1 MQWATSDGNGGANG
15 YGGIHATV
23 GVNQATGDVVRHS
36 QIGRFRQVGTNY
48 NGPYQEQS
56 GVDWLDSARFVF
68 NTADS
73 AGVPPIFA
81 WQSDCDTIV
90 VQVGDELEYDM
101 LVLAGGPGQS
111 VSVISTCA
119 TVPSYMELDNTQGSQ
134 ALVTSYMAPDEADIG
149 VHTISYLAQN
159 DQDTP
164 LSSAGNLVV
173 QVIPNLTTGL
183 SEQAADPLTIAP
195 NPVGNVLRY
204 NVGALGPAAPL
215 QILGADGRVL
225 RHLNSSG
232 TLAGTIDVHDL
243 APGTYFLR
251 IAGSTRRFVKD

>member
-1 MQWATSDGNGGANG
+1 
-15 YGGIHATV
+15 
-23 GVNQATGDVVRHS
+23 
-36 QIGRFRQVGTNY
+36 
-48 NGPYQEQS
+48 
-56 GVDWLDSARFVF
+56 VDWLDSAQFVF
-68 NTADS
+68 STADT

-81 WQSDCDTIV
+81 WQSNCDTIV

-111 VSVISTCA
+111 VSVLSECA
-119 TVPSYMELDNTQGSQ
+119 TVPSYMELANMQGSQ

-149 VHTISYLAQN
+149 FHTISYVAQN
-159 DQDTP
+159 DMDTP

-195 NPVGNVLRY
+195 NPVGNELRY
-204 NVGALGPAAPL
+204 NVGTLGSAAPL
-215 QILGADGRVL
+215 QILCADGRVL

-232 TLAGTIDVHDL
+232 TLTGTIDVQDL